1 MIFGVWG
8 NDASLCGDVQN
19 NGNGPGQERYT
30 DPFKELYNW
39 LAWKSTALFKPVL
52 DSFHA
57 PMHRLV
63 LLAEAQTG
71 VVYPEE
77 LYGLRIPA
85 FSEVCGDEVKDT
97 VVSVTVQRQ
106 AEADRH
112 RVVVNTFISIQRL
125 CGRRL
130 MVT

>member
-1 MIFGVWG
+1 MVR
-8 NDASLCGDVQN
+8 DKKRD
-19 NGNGPGQERYT
+19 T
-30 DPFKELYNW
+30 DPFEELYDW
-39 LAWKSTALFKPVL
+39 LARKSTALFEPVL

-57 PMHRLV
+57 PTHRLV

-85 FSEVCGDEVKDT
+85 FSEVCGDEVEDT

-106 AEADRH
+106 AETDRH
-112 RVVVNTFISIQRL
+112 RVAVNNFISIQRL
-125 CGRRL
+125 CSGDAS
-130 MVT
+130 

>member
-1 MIFGVWG
+1 VIFGVWG
-8 NDASLCGDVQN
+8 NNAS
-19 NGNGPGQERYT
+19 
-30 DPFKELYNW
+30 PFEELHDW
-39 LAWKSTALFKPVL
+39 LARKSTALFEPVL

-57 PMHRLV
+57 PTHRLV

-97 VVSVTVQRQ
+97 VVSVTVQ
-106 AEADRH
+106 
-112 RVVVNTFISIQRL
+112 
-125 CGRRL
+125 
-130 MVT
+130 